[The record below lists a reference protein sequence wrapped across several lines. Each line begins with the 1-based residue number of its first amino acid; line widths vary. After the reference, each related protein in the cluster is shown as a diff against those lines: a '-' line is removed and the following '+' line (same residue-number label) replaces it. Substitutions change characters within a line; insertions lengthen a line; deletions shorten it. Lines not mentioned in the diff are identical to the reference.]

1 MMDGLLPLGTHL
13 TEGLQ
18 HILSL
23 KPGVLR
29 HIKKRWCQLK
39 PPKTSVDTKKD
50 S

>member
-23 KPGVLR
+23 KPGALR
-29 HIKKRWCQLK
+29 QVKKCWCQLK
-39 PPKTSVDTKKD
+39 PPDISVDIKKD